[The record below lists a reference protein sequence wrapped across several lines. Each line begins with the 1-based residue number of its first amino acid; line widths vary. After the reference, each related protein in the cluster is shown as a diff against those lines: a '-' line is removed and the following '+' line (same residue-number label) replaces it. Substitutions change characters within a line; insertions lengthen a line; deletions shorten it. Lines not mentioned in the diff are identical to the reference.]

1 MNIKILIANICILL
15 MMTGCTE
22 SETLTR
28 ELPGNT
34 GAINKGAT
42 NNGATNNDAVE
53 ASEGAAEILLKA
65 KLVYLKAKEK
75 QHAWS
80 ITTRMMEA
88 AEKALASGDEKA
100 AVNAATRALFTAEA
114 SLAQAESQAIAW
126 QARVPQ

>member
-1 MNIKILIANICILL
+1 MMNIKILIANICILL
-15 MMTGCTE
+15 MMSGCTE

-42 NNGATNNDAVE
+42 NNGAVE
-53 ASEGAAEILLKA
+53 AREGAAEILLKA
-65 KLVYLKAKEK
+65 ELVYLKAKEK

-80 ITTRMMEA
+80 ITTRMMED
-88 AEKALASGDEKA
+88 AEKALSSGDEKA
-100 AVNAATRALFTAEA
+100 ALNAATRALFTAEA

>member
-15 MMTGCTE
+15 LMTGCTE

-34 GAINKGAT
+34 RAINRGAT
-42 NNGATNNDAVE
+42 NNGAVE

-75 QHAWS
+75 QHAWT
-80 ITTRMMEA
+80 ITARMMEA